1 MEHFLKHSISFF
13 LRNGCLKIILV
24 AATLLVSDAVFCQN
38 TNSARVTEIRQQMAK
53 IRQSTN
59 WDNPAE
65 AKAANEQI
73 KVLMKQLTEATSAS
87 QGNPGSAGSQNQS
100 GSEQSSEDADKMSEL
115 QMEMAKQKVD
125 VYTQI
130 WEAGSAGK
138 SAPVLI
144 AQNVREEIV
153 REFKEDESPE
163 VKSMDWLESMPYLI
177 INASMPGVDLVIDQM
192 TAYKGIKTLI
202 ITCDKRG
209 TIVDLN
215 KILSNAK
222 DYPLEELHILNFGS
236 SVSALPSVIGD
247 FSSMKKL
254 SLLNNNIKKLPQ
266 TVSKLTQLEILHADL
281 NPIQTLLQEIGSL
294 KGLKQ
299 LGIAKTSLPET
310 EITKIQQAL
319 PNCEILR

>member
-73 KVLMKQLTEATSAS
+73 KVLMKQLAETSSAS
-87 QGNPGSAGSQNQS
+87 QGNPGPAGSQNQS
-100 GSEQSSEDADKMSEL
+100 GSEDADKMSEL

-163 VKSMDWLESMPYLI
+163 VKSMDWLESMPYLM

-192 TAYKGIKTLI
+192 TAYRGIKILI

-247 FSSMKKL
+247 FSSLKKL

-294 KGLKQ
+294 KGLKE

>member
-1 MEHFLKHSISFF
+1 MEHFLKYLYSFL
-13 LRNGCLKIILV
+13 LRNGSLKIILLAV
-24 AATLLVSDAVFCQN
+24 TLLVSDALFCQN
-38 TNSARVTEIRQQMAK
+38 TNNAKVTEIRQQMAK

-100 GSEQSSEDADKMSEL
+100 GSEQSSEDADKMREL

-163 VKSMDWLESMPYLI
+163 VKSIDWLESMPYLI

-236 SVSALPSVIGD
+236 TVSSLPSGIGD
-247 FSSMKKL
+247 FSSLKKL

-266 TVSKLTQLEILHADL
+266 TVSKLTQLEILHADF

-294 KGLKQ
+294 KGLTQ

-319 PNCEILR
+319 PNCDILR